1 MSRLILKISLLVI
14 LWASS
19 VPFAR
24 ADSSLHWSGK
34 KQIWDRKSNIVS
46 LSGAATLVQPGEVLA
61 ADEMRIDLQQR
72 TVQAIGHCVFISRD
86 LVMQGQAMEFNM
98 DTRNGTIS
106 GGRVSTEGFTLAG
119 ERISRVGQGRFQATG
134 AEYTTCKDCPQ
145 SWSFTGD
152 TVDLTFGGYA
162 RLSGVKGK
170 IADVPITWF
179 PYLIFP
185 LKTSRQSGLLMP
197 RFRLSGADGFVY
209 VQSFFWATS
218 RSTDLT
224 LALGSYSRR
233 GARAELEGRYRL
245 AGASEG
251 QVNFFYQR
259 DETYFPVRR
268 SFAEGTTTA
277 IGPVPS
283 RWAFMLNQR
292 QQLSPRWEQ
301 KLQVVETRDADYVSQ
316 IGDVPGGND
325 SVLGSLLSF
334 TRTGD
339 QSSVVLSAN
348 RFRNRLGEDPLKFD
362 DSVVQPLPALTLT
375 TNERPLPYG
384 FTGGM
389 TLGFSRFS
397 RAGGSFDPDIIGTTP
412 SPLLSG
418 GAARPGIDP
427 LRKASRLSLVPKLYS
442 SVELIDGVS
451 LVPSAEYRAVHYSFG
466 EESGVESLSRGY
478 LLTQVDL
485 SAQWERLYGSR
496 MKHFIRPRLTYSL
509 IPSIQDS
516 GGHPFVQQIQYAQSR
531 GFSGY
536 NFDNLDII
544 PRDTARSYN
553 NYFLPLGNALT
564 LGVTSQ
570 LIGKT
575 SEGAYSR
582 MVEFSA
588 GQTVNFREYR
598 FPREVRQPFSRL
610 ASSLIVELNR
620 FSSSVNYFYYPYARP
635 DAPSNRNKVSANL
648 AWSWQKGL
656 RKRVLEFDRSISV
669 GYQYDR
675 LDGINRVKNVN
686 GTLRFSL
693 TDSILPYT
701 GLDYHLRT
709 EEGDPSRLQRANV
722 GITFQSLSQCWR
734 ITMNL
739 SRTLERPGTAFDFD
753 LGLNL
758 AGEGFGQTP
767 ISVPR

>member
-1 MSRLILKISLLVI
+1 MPRLILRAALL
-14 LWASS
+14 LLAFASAAT
-19 VPFAR
+19 PAL
-24 ADSSLHWSGK
+24 ADTPLHWSGRR
-34 KQIWDRKSNIVS
+34 QVWDRKSNVVS
-46 LSGAATLVQPGEVLA
+46 LTGAATLVQPGEVLT

-72 TVQAIGHCVFISRD
+72 TVRAIGHCVFISRD
-86 LVMQGQAMEFNM
+86 LIMQGQSMEFNI
-98 DTRNGTIS
+98 DTRNGTIT

-119 ERISRVGQGRFQATG
+119 ERISRLGQGRFQATG

-145 SWSFTGD
+145 SWSFSGD
-152 TVDLTFGGYA
+152 SVDLTLGGYA

-170 IADVPITWF
+170 VTDVPVTWF

-185 LKTSRQSGLLMP
+185 LKTSRQTGLLMP
-197 RFRLSGADGFVY
+197 RFRLSGADGLVY
-209 VQSFFWATS
+209 VQSFFWAVS

-233 GARAELEGRYRL
+233 GARAEIEGRYRL
-245 AGASEG
+245 AGSSEG
-251 QVNFFYQR
+251 QVNFFFQR

-268 SFAEGTTTA
+268 SFAQRTITELGA
-277 IGPVPS
+277 VPS

-301 KLQVVETRDADYVSQ
+301 KLQIMETRDADYVSQ
-316 IGDVPGGND
+316 VGDVPGGND
-325 SVLGSLLSF
+325 SVIGSLLSF

-339 QSSVVLSAN
+339 QSSIVVSGN
-348 RFRNRLGEDPLKFD
+348 RFRSRLGENPLKFD
-362 DSVVQPLPALTLT
+362 DSVVQPLPSLTLT

-397 RAGGSFDPDIIGTTP
+397 RGAGSFDPDILGDTP

-418 GAARPGIDP
+418 GPARPGVDP
-427 LRKASRLSLVPKLYS
+427 LRKASRLSLTPKLYS
-442 SVELIDGVS
+442 SLELIDGVS
-451 LVPSAEYRAVHYSFG
+451 LMPSAEYRAIHYSFG
-466 EESGVESLSRGY
+466 EDSGVQTLSRGY
-478 LLTQVDL
+478 LLTQMDV
-485 SAQWERLYGSR
+485 SAQWERLYGTSL
-496 MKHFIRPRLTYSL
+496 KHFFRPRLTYSL

-516 GGHPFVQQIQYAQSR
+516 EGHPFVQQIQYAQVR

-570 LIGKT
+570 LVGKNG
-575 SEGAYSR
+575 EGAYSR
-582 MVEFSA
+582 LVEFSA

-598 FPREVRQPFSRL
+598 FPSEVRQPFSRL
-610 ASSLIVELNR
+610 ASSLLIELSS
-620 FSSSVNYFYYPYARP
+620 FSSRVNYFYYPYARP

-656 RKRVLEFDRSISV
+656 RKRVLEFDRSISL

-686 GTLRFSL
+686 GTVRFSL
-693 TDSILPYT
+693 TDSILPYA
-701 GLDYHLRT
+701 GVDYHLRT
-709 EEGDPSRLQRANV
+709 EEGDPSKLQRANV

-739 SRTLERPGTAFDFD
+739 ARTLERPGTAFDFD